1 MLFLPNSERPPKIMN
16 PMLNTAI
23 KAAREAGEIIT
34 YNASK
39 IDQLNIEQ
47 KGINDFVSEVDKKA
61 EEQIIYLLKKAYPDH
76 SILGEESGE
85 HTVQGSDYEWI
96 IDPLDGTTNY
106 LYGIPHYAVSIA
118 LRHKGRLK
126 VGVVYDPIKD
136 EMFSAARGEG
146 ARVNNRRL
154 RVSGRKSMHNALLT
168 TGFPYKPSQN
178 LPLFIK
184 TLEALIPDTAGIRR
198 PGSAALDLAYVAAG
212 RFDGF
217 WEFKL
222 NAWDIAA
229 GVLIVQEAG
238 GLISDLTG
246 GNTHL
251 KTGDI
256 LAASPKVFKE
266 MLKRLHPII
275 TQAS

>member
-1 MLFLPNSERPPKIMN
+1 
-16 PMLNTAI
+16 MLNTAI

-34 YNASK
+34 YHASK
-39 IDQLNIEQ
+39 IDQLNVLQ

-61 EEQIIYLLKKAYPDH
+61 EEHIIFLLKKAYPDH
-76 SILGEESGE
+76 SILGEESGQ
-85 HTVQGSDYEWI
+85 HDVKGSEYQWI

-118 LRHKGRLK
+118 LLHKGRLK

-154 RVSGRKSMHNALLT
+154 RVSGRPSLENALLT
-168 TGFPYKPSQN
+168 TGFPYKPDQDV
-178 LPLFIK
+178 PLFIK
-184 TLEALIPDTAGIRR
+184 TLEALLPKTAGIRR
-198 PGSAALDLAYVAAG
+198 PGAASLDLAYVAAG

-222 NAWDIAA
+222 NSWDIAA
-229 GVLIVQEAG
+229 GVLIVEEAG
-238 GLISDLTG
+238 GLVGDLVG
-246 GNTHL
+246 GNSHM

-266 MLKRLHPII
+266 MVKRLYPILNKS
-275 TQAS
+275 A

>member
-1 MLFLPNSERPPKIMN
+1 
-16 PMLNTAI
+16 MLNTAM
-23 KAAREAGEIIT
+23 KVAEEAGEIIT
-34 YNASK
+34 FHASK
-39 IDQLNIEQ
+39 IDQLTIQQ

-76 SILGEESGE
+76 SILGEESGHHIVE
-85 HTVQGSDYEWI
+85 GSDYEWI

-106 LYGIPHYAVSIA
+106 LYGLPHYAVSIA
-118 LRHKGRLK
+118 LRHKGRLS

-146 ARVNNRRL
+146 ARLNNRRL
-154 RVSGRKSMHNALLT
+154 RVSGRPSMKNALLT
-168 TGFPYKPSQN
+168 TGLPYKPEQN

-217 WEFKL
+217 WEFNL
-222 NAWDIAA
+222 NTWDIAA

-238 GLISDLTG
+238 GLISDLVG

-251 KTGDI
+251 DTGNI

-266 MLKRLHPII
+266 MVKRLYPILKD
-275 TQAS
+275 QKY

>member
-1 MLFLPNSERPPKIMN
+1 MN

-34 YNASK
+34 YHASK
-39 IDQLNIEQ
+39 IDQLDVQQ
-47 KGINDFVSEVDKKA
+47 KGVNDFVSEVDKKA
-61 EEQIIYLLKKAYPDH
+61 EEQIIFLLKKAYPEH
-76 SILGEESGE
+76 SILGEESGQHYVE
-85 HTVQGSDYEWI
+85 GSDYEWI

-118 LRHKGRLK
+118 LLYKGRLK

-154 RVSGRKSMHNALLT
+154 RVSERTSLENALLT
-168 TGFPYKPSQN
+168 TGFPYKPDQDV
-178 LPLFIK
+178 PLYIK
-184 TLEALIPDTAGIRR
+184 TLEALLPNTAGIRR
-198 PGSAALDLAYVAAG
+198 PGSASLDLAYVAAG

-222 NAWDIAA
+222 NSWDIAA

-238 GLISDLTG
+238 GLVGDLVG
-246 GNTHL
+246 GNSHM

-266 MLKRLHPII
+266 MVKRLYPILKKA
-275 TQAS
+275 T

>member
-1 MLFLPNSERPPKIMN
+1 MN

-34 YNASK
+34 YHASK
-39 IDQLNIEQ
+39 IDQLDVQQ
-47 KGINDFVSEVDKKA
+47 KGVNDFVSEVDKKA
-61 EEQIIYLLKKAYPDH
+61 EEQIIYLLKKAYPEH
-76 SILGEESGE
+76 SILGEESGQHYVE
-85 HTVQGSDYEWI
+85 GSDYEWI

-118 LRHKGRLK
+118 LLYKGRLK
-126 VGVVYDPIKD
+126 VGVVFDPIKD

-154 RVSGRKSMHNALLT
+154 RVSGRTSLDSALLT
-168 TGFPYKPSQN
+168 TGFPYKPDQDV
-178 LPLFIK
+178 PLFIK
-184 TLEALIPDTAGIRR
+184 TLEALLPNTAGIRR
-198 PGSAALDLAYVAAG
+198 PGSASLDLAYVAAG

-222 NAWDIAA
+222 NSWDIAA

-238 GLISDLTG
+238 GLVGDLVG
-246 GNTHL
+246 GNSHMT
-251 KTGDI
+251 TGDI

-266 MLKRLHPII
+266 MVKRLYPILKKP
-275 TQAS
+275 T